1 MLDPYNIYLPPS
13 GQKKV
18 VLFPEIDRLKIFL
31 SLTCLHSQMCI
42 RIFFF
47 NFKKQTNK
55 QKKNTK
61 KQTKQKK
68 RISLENWLKNF
79 FSCLNEDFSSHLH
92 FWKKEYFFC
101 FKYLKSDKIFKNGTG
116 KKHWRS
122 PVNNKCIKN
131 IFFCDSRYTV
141 IFLSLLTK
149 LKPKKKKKRNREL
162 RVCLTT
168 LVWKDYIN
176 LLLPWMLMQ
185 MQKKKKTL
193 SLNSWNVCNMLFQS
207 TSSMTQ
213 SRPHPY
219 EKTESIYC

>member
-1 MLDPYNIYLPPS
+1 MLDPYNIYLLPS

-18 VLFPEIDRLKIFL
+18 VLFPEIEWLKIFL
-31 SLTCLHSQMCI
+31 SLTSLHSQMCI

-47 NFKKQTNK
+47 NFKKRTNK

-116 KKHWRS
+116 KKHRRS

-131 IFFCDSRYTV
+131 IFFCNSRYTV

-149 LKPKKKKKRNREL
+149 LKPKKKKRNREL

-185 MQKKKKTL
+185 MQMQKKKTL
-193 SLNSWNVCNMLFQS
+193 SLNSWNICNMLFQS

>member
-18 VLFPEIDRLKIFL
+18 VLFLEIDRLKIFL
-31 SLTCLHSQMCI
+31 SLTSLHSQMCI

-92 FWKKEYFFC
+92 FWKKEFFFC

-116 KKHWRS
+116 KKHRRS

-149 LKPKKKKKRNREL
+149 LKPKKKKKGNREL
-162 RVCLTT
+162 WLCLTI

-176 LLLPWMLMQ
+176 LLFPWMLMQ
-185 MQKKKKTL
+185 MQKKKNFIPQLLKYL
-193 SLNSWNVCNMLFQS
+193 
-207 TSSMTQ
+207 
-213 SRPHPY
+213 
-219 EKTESIYC
+219 

>member
-18 VLFPEIDRLKIFL
+18 VLFPEIDRLKKFL
-31 SLTCLHSQMCI
+31 SLTSLHCQMCI

-61 KQTKQKK
+61 KANKTKEENISGKLIKK
-68 RISLENWLKNF
+68 RF

-101 FKYLKSDKIFKNGTG
+101 FKYLKSDEIFKNGTG
-116 KKHWRS
+116 KEHRRS

-149 LKPKKKKKRNREL
+149 LKPKKKKE
-162 RVCLTT
+162 
-168 LVWKDYIN
+168 
-176 LLLPWMLMQ
+176 
-185 MQKKKKTL
+185 
-193 SLNSWNVCNMLFQS
+193 
-207 TSSMTQ
+207 
-213 SRPHPY
+213 
-219 EKTESIYC
+219 

>member
-31 SLTCLHSQMCI
+31 SLTSLHSQMCI

-116 KKHWRS
+116 KKHRRS

-131 IFFCDSRYTV
+131 IFFCNSRYTV

-149 LKPKKKKKRNREL
+149 LKPKKKKKGIENWEYAWPHSFEKTISI
-162 RVCLTT
+162 CSSHEC
-168 LVWKDYIN
+168 WCKCKC
-176 LLLPWMLMQ
+176 
-185 MQKKKKTL
+185 KKK
-193 SLNSWNVCNMLFQS
+193 NFI
-207 TSSMTQ
+207 
-213 SRPHPY
+213 P
-219 EKTESIYC
+219 